1 MSTSIPMKNLLLTA
15 FTILTFCQLSVAQKF
30 VNEFL
35 NIGVGARAHGMFGSV
50 VAHVDDG
57 TAGYW
62 NVAGLTQMESSLQIN
77 AMHTNWFG
85 GIANYD
91 YISISKKFNGPRK
104 AAGGFTIIRMGVDN
118 IPNTLN
124 LIGPDGTVNY
134 DRISTFSTSDYAAI
148 LSYARDMNEKGN
160 FSVGGNI
167 KIINRSL
174 GSFGSAWG
182 FGADLG
188 AQWRGDRFSFGV
200 SARDITTTFNAWSFN
215 ISEEDKII
223 LQQTDNDIPVSSTEI
238 TLPRFILGAAYHTKK
253 GKISYLAEAD
263 LNISTNGTK
272 AGVFSGN
279 KFSIDPTIG
288 LEVGFAD
295 RVFVRAGLGN
305 IQSVINPNVTDQISR
320 SLEFQ
325 PNIGIGLNLGRLNVD
340 YALTNIGSVSG
351 ILVSHVFSV
360 TLDFNARKSASNT
373 IPAE

>member
-1 MSTSIPMKNLLLTA
+1 MKNLLLV
-15 FTILTFCQLSVAQKF
+15 ILISIASIQTSSAQKF

-50 VAHVDDG
+50 VAHVDDA

-62 NVAGLTQMESSLQIN
+62 NVAGLTQMDAPLQIS

-91 YISISKKFNGPRK
+91 YLSIAKKFKGERN

-124 LIGPDGTVNY
+124 LIGADGTVNY
-134 DRISTFSTSDYAAI
+134 DRITTFSTSDYAAI
-148 LSYARDMNEKGN
+148 LSYARDMNAKGN

-167 KIINRSL
+167 KVINRSI

-188 AQWRGDRFSFGV
+188 AQWRGENFSFGAA
-200 SARDITTTFNAWSFN
+200 ARDITTTFNAWSFN
-215 ISEEDKII
+215 LTEEEK
-223 LQQTDNDIPVSSTEI
+223 LTFQQTNNDIPVSSTEV
-238 TLPRFILGAAYHTKK
+238 TLPRLILGFAFHTKK
-253 GKISYLAEAD
+253 GKMSYIAEAD

-272 AGVFSGN
+272 SGLIAN
-279 KFSIDPTIG
+279 NSFAVDPTIG
-288 LEVGFAD
+288 VEVGFAN
-295 RVFVRAGLGN
+295 RVFVRAGVGN
-305 IQSVINPNVTDQISR
+305 IQSVINPSAVDAIERT
-320 SLEFQ
+320 LEFQ
-325 PNIGIGLNLGRLNVD
+325 PNIGMGLKLGRLNVD

-351 ILVSHVFSV
+351 ILVSHVFSL
-360 TLDFNARKSASNT
+360 TLDFSARTSPDESVV
-373 IPAE
+373 E